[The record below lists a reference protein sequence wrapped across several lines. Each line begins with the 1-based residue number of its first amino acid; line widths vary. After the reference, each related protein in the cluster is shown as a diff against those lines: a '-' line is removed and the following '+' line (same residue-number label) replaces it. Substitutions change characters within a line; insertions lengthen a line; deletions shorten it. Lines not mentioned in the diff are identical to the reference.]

1 MAPDA
6 AGTIGFFPGAKGMTL
21 LLDFYSKH
29 SRLIDQI
36 GVNALL
42 ALSLSVSLQAGQ
54 LALAQAAFMGIAAY
68 ASAILAMTYH
78 WPLLASIL
86 AAVVVSTIVAV
97 LLAFP
102 IRRLRGIFLAIAT
115 IGFGEIVRVFANNL
129 NITGG
134 AEGLSGITNDAT
146 TPIIYG
152 ALVVVALVLFAL
164 SRTKFALAV
173 ALVRED
179 EHAARGVGVDVGMI
193 RTLSLA
199 LGGAIAGLGGALY
212 AHASFFITPNDFGF
226 ATMERILVWC
236 VIGGVTSPLG
246 AVLGATVLSILPEM
260 IRFLAD
266 YREITNGIILLAVI
280 VFAPAGIAGLW
291 RRGAIRVRT

>member
-1 MAPDA
+1 
-6 AGTIGFFPGAKGMTL
+6 MTTL
-21 LLDFYSKH
+21 IDFYAKH

-68 ASAILAMTYH
+68 VSAVLAMSYH
-78 WPLLASIL
+78 WPLLATIP
-86 AAVVVSTIVAV
+86 AAMAASTVVAF
-97 LLAFP
+97 LLAYP
-102 IRRLRGIFLAIAT
+102 VGRLRGVFLAIAT
-115 IGFGEIVRVFANNL
+115 IGFGEIVRVVANNL
-129 NITGG
+129 TITGG
-134 AEGLSGITNDAT
+134 AEGLSGIPNDAT
-146 TPIIYG
+146 TPVIYG
-152 ALVVVALVLFAL
+152 ALLLVALLLLLL

-179 EHAARGVGVDVGMI
+179 EHAARGVGIDVAQI
-193 RTLSLA
+193 RVLSLA

-212 AHASFFITPNDFGF
+212 AHASFFITPTDFGF
-226 ATMERILVWC
+226 GRMEQILVWC

-246 AVLGATVLSILPEM
+246 AVLGSTLLSILPEV

-266 YREITNGIILLAVI
+266 YREITNGVILLAVI
-280 VFAPAGIAGLW
+280 LFAPGGLAGLW
-291 RRGAIRVRT
+291 RRGAVRVRA